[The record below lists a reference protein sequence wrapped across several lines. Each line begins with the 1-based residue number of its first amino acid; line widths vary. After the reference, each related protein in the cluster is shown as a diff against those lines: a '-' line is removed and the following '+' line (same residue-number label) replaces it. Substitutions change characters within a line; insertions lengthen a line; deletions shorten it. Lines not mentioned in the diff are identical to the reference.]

1 MDSRTVNWV
10 AVRIQS
16 ARKMNRHFAWDKK
29 YNEANKMYNY
39 DGCC

>member
-1 MDSRTVNWV
+1 MDSRTRNWCE
-10 AVRIQS
+10 
-16 ARKMNRHFAWDKK
+16 MNRHFAWDKQ